1 MSLRR
6 YLGSRI
12 FFVQIFS
19 AMVIVLVIGYLF
31 MHWLTYAT
39 NHGEVIKVPNLS
51 RLTED
56 QVEEKLGELNLEYI
70 MLDTVDYNPSFP
82 KMTVVEQDPI
92 AGMEVKKGRKV
103 YIKLNSN
110 GYTTVKLPNLIQ
122 QTFREVEAT
131 LKALHLVVG
140 EKEYVPD
147 IGKDMVLE
155 VKLNGKILK
164 AGDKILKSSKIDLVL
179 GDGKTGFEDVADS
192 TNVDIIENPEPEQ
205 K

>member
-6 YLGSRI
+6 YLTSRI
-12 FFVQIFS
+12 FFVQVLS
-19 AMVIVLVIGYLF
+19 AIAIILVIGYLF

-39 NHGEVIKVPNLS
+39 NHGEVIKVPNLA

-56 QVEEKLGELNLEYI
+56 QVEEKLEELNLEYE

-82 KMTVVEQDPI
+82 KMTVVEQDPV
-92 AGMEVKKGRKV
+92 AGMEVKKGRKI

-122 QTFREVEAT
+122 QTFREVEAS
-131 LKALHLVVG
+131 LKALHLEVG

-164 AGDKILKSSKIDLVL
+164 PGDKILKSSKIDLVL
-179 GDGKTGFEDVADS
+179 GDGKAGFEDVTDS
-192 TNVDIIENPEPEQ
+192 TNVDNIENHEP

>member
-1 MSLRR
+1 
-6 YLGSRI
+6 
-12 FFVQIFS
+12 
-19 AMVIVLVIGYLF
+19 
-31 MHWLTYAT
+31 
-39 NHGEVIKVPNLS
+39 
-51 RLTED
+51 
-56 QVEEKLGELNLEYI
+56 
-70 MLDTVDYNPSFP
+70 
-82 KMTVVEQDPI
+82 
-92 AGMEVKKGRKV
+92 MEVKKGRKV

-131 LKALHLVVG
+131 LKALHLEVG

-155 VKLNGKILK
+155 IKLNGKILK

-179 GDGKTGFEDVADS
+179 GDGKAGFEDATDS
-192 TNVDIIENPEPEQ
+192 TNVDNIENPEP

>member
-1 MSLRR
+1 
-6 YLGSRI
+6 
-12 FFVQIFS
+12 
-19 AMVIVLVIGYLF
+19 

-39 NHGEVIKVPNLS
+39 NHGEVIKVPNLA

-56 QVEEKLGELNLEYI
+56 QVEEKLEELNLEYV

-110 GYTTVKLPNLIQ
+110 GYTTVKIPNLIQ

-131 LKALHLVVG
+131 LKALHLEVG

-155 VKLNGKILK
+155 IKLKGKILK
-164 AGDKILKSSKIDLVL
+164 PGDKILKSSKIDLVL
-179 GDGKTGFEDVADS
+179 GDGKAGFEDATDS
-192 TNVDIIENPEPEQ
+192 TNVDNIENPEP

>member
-6 YLGSRI
+6 YLTSRI
-12 FFVQIFS
+12 FFVQVLS
-19 AMVIVLVIGYLF
+19 AIAIILVIGYLF

-39 NHGEVIKVPNLS
+39 NHGEVIKVPNLA

-56 QVEEKLGELNLEYI
+56 QVEEKLEELNLEYV

-131 LKALHLVVG
+131 LKALHLEVG

-155 VKLNGKILK
+155 IKLNGKILK
-164 AGDKILKSSKIDLVL
+164 VGDKILKSSKIDLVL
-179 GDGKTGFEDVADS
+179 GDGKAGFEDATDS
-192 TNVDIIENPEPEQ
+192 TNVDNIENHEP

>member
-6 YLGSRI
+6 YLTSRI
-12 FFVQIFS
+12 FFVQVLS
-19 AMVIVLVIGYLF
+19 AIAIILVIGYLF

-39 NHGEVIKVPNLS
+39 NHGEVIKVPNLA

-56 QVEEKLGELNLEYI
+56 QVEEKLEELNLEYV

-131 LKALHLVVG
+131 LKALHLEVG

-155 VKLNGKILK
+155 IKLNGKILK

-179 GDGKTGFEDVADS
+179 GDGKAGFEDATDS
-192 TNVDIIENPEPEQ
+192 TNVDNIENPEP

>member
-6 YLGSRI
+6 YLMSRV
-12 FFVQIFS
+12 FVLQVLCAI
-19 AMVIVLVIGYLF
+19 AIVFVVGFLF

-39 NHGEVIKVPNLS
+39 HHGDVIVVPNLS
-51 RLTED
+51 KMTED
-56 QVEEKLGELNLEYI
+56 EVEDKLDKLNLEYV
-70 MLDTVDYNPSFP
+70 MLDTVDYNPKYP
-82 KMTVVEQDPI
+82 KMTVVEQDPV
-92 AGMEVKKGRKV
+92 AGMEVKEGRKV

-110 GYTTVKLPNLIQ
+110 GYTSVKLPNLIQ

-131 LKALHLVVG
+131 LRALHLEVG

-155 VKLNGKILK
+155 VKMDGKILK

-179 GDGKTGFEDVADS
+179 GDGKASFDDVDS
-192 TNVDIIENPEPEQ
+192 TSVETPIVEED
-205 K
+205 